1 VFWKNRHLPL
11 FFCAIWV
18 EVSLIVICVINR
30 EFVSCV
36 RSIKILSPSEVS
48 QMNQEKFEML
58 DAPPMQQQQ
67 PSMSN
72 SDQEARCTQTSA
84 PNPQMGGP

>member
-1 VFWKNRHLPL
+1 
-11 FFCAIWV
+11 
-18 EVSLIVICVINR
+18 
-30 EFVSCV
+30 
-36 RSIKILSPSEVS
+36 
-48 QMNQEKFEML
+48 MNQEKFEML